1 MLPFNT
7 SAFSNSLGAS
17 DRAAQQKA
25 IVALFDTFDAK
36 PGDVMQ
42 HIAQFT
48 QQCEE
53 TGIMEDFNFVESEN
67 SPPSDVDL
75 SDPKAKAA

>member
-17 DRAAQQKA
+17 DRAAQRKA
-25 IVALFDTFDAK
+25 IVAPFDEFDAK
-36 PGDVMQ
+36 PEDVMQ

-48 QQCEE
+48 QRCEE
-53 TGIMEDFNFVESEN
+53 TGIMEDFNFIESEN
-67 SPPSDVDL
+67 SPPL
-75 SDPKAKAA
+75 GRRPF